1 MKPMYILL
9 AIALVGCSSQSTPAE
24 KEAAKVEVEKEKVAV
39 TIILGKHED
48 CTVYQ
53 THKPYNAT
61 VNWVRCK
68 KEPKVTET
76 EVTEYCGKG
85 CTRKVLTTT
94 IDEEAK

>member
-1 MKPMYILL
+1 MNYLL
-9 AIALVGCSSQSTPAE
+9 PLLVITLVGCSPSPME
-24 KEAAKVEVEKEKVAV
+24 REAAKIEEEKEKVAV
-39 TIILGKHED
+39 TTILGKHED
-48 CTVYQ
+48 CTIYQ
-53 THKPYNAT
+53 THKPYTAT